1 MNLMR
6 SFKKIRPARLVSFFI
21 LAQLLFAIVAY
32 TQPVLPPRTITVNST
47 QALHFGSFCLQNI
60 GSSGG
65 TVTVDW
71 QGTRTST
78 GEVIL
83 LETAPAYQAAIFEIN
98 LCQGRNIVITYSA
111 TTTLTGSNGGSLTLN
126 IGPTEK
132 GASGTAFQVNTDCNF
147 ITQLRV
153 GGTLTVGSNAAN
165 PGGNYTGSFS
175 ITFNQQ

>member
-1 MNLMR
+1 MTI
-6 SFKKIRPARLVSFFI
+6 SIKIRLFCSVLLFVLAHLFFPSQV
-21 LAQLLFAIVAY
+21 LAQ
-32 TQPVLPPRTITVNST
+32 PVMPPRTVTVNAT
-47 QALHFGSFCLQNI
+47 QALHFGSFCLQNT

-71 QGTRTST
+71 QGNRTST
-78 GEVIL
+78 GEVTL
-83 LETAPAYQAAIFEIN
+83 LAMAPLHQAAIFEVN
-98 LCQGRNIVITYSA
+98 LCQGRNIIITYSA
-111 TTTLTGSNGGSLTLN
+111 TTTLNGNNGGSLLLN

-132 GASGTAFQVNTDCNF
+132 GVSGTAFQVNTDCSF

-153 GGTLTVGSNAAN
+153 GGTLTVGNNASN

>member
-1 MNLMR
+1 MCPKNKPCLYLP
-6 SFKKIRPARLVSFFI
+6 ILLILVAQVFFASQT
-21 LAQLLFAIVAY
+21 LAQ
-32 TQPVLPPRTITVNST
+32 PELPSRTITVNST
-47 QALHFGSFCLQNI
+47 QELNFGAFCLVNN

-71 QGTRTST
+71 QGNRTST
-78 GEVIL
+78 GQVML
-83 LETAPAYQAAIFEIN
+83 LASGPAHQAAIFEIN
-98 LCQGRNIVITYSA
+98 LCQGRSVVISYPS
-111 TTTLTGSNGGSLTLN
+111 TTIMTCSNGGTISLS

-132 GASGTAFQVNTDCNF
+132 GISGSTFQVNTDCSF

-165 PGGNYTGSFS
+165 PGGNYQGGFS